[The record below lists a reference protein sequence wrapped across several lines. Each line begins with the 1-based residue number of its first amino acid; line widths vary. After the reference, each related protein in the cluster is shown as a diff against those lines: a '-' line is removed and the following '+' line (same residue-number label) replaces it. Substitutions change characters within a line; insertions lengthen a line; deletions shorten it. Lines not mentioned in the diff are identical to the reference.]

1 MMMIIFYREKKKR
14 EKINRKGDQMFGIG
28 LEVICVK
35 MGRNKNVLI
44 IINED
49 KNQCLC
55 LVVSAD
61 NREFFCND

>member
-1 MMMIIFYREKKKR
+1 
-14 EKINRKGDQMFGIG
+14 MFWIV

-35 MGRNKNVLI
+35 MGRNMNVLI

-61 NREFFCND
+61 NRELFCND